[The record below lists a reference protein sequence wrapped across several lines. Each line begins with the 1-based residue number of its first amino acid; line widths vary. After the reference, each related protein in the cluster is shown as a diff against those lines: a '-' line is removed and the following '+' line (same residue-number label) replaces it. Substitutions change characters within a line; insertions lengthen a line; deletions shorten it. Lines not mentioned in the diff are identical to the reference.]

1 MKAPAERREINNMTM
16 RILQVTEAA
25 SAGVGRHVLDLSTGL
40 MERDCEVHLIYSPLR
55 IDDTFSAVIQQP
67 GCLQC
72 VPMDM
77 KRSPHPSDISVLQ
90 RIRRY
95 AREKGPFDVI
105 HAQSTKAGIVV
116 RLSGLIRHS
125 RVVYTPHCIYTM
137 NPTIGRPSFHLA
149 KTIELA
155 LSRRTDTVIAVSPEE
170 EVHLLELGFDRER
183 VRYIPNGV
191 YPQSWSDRDRLRR
204 SLGVTNE
211 NILIGFLGRFS
222 LQKNPVLMINTF
234 AKLAASH
241 PQAVLAMTGDGPLGD
256 EAKALAHRHGL
267 GERVRWL
274 GYRNPGDILPALDIF
289 ALTSKYEALPYVL
302 LEALC
307 AGLPIISTQVGGVS
321 LVLKHGHNGFVVP
334 PLDTGEFSKALEILL
349 TDNDLRQ
356 RMGEASLRKAQEF
369 RTDRMVNETHQLY
382 LNLLS
387 ANPRFLPVSI

>member
-1 MKAPAERREINNMTM
+1 MTM
-16 RILQVTEAA
+16 KILQVTEAA

-40 MERDCEVHLIYSPLR
+40 MERNCEVHLIYSPLR
-55 IDDTFSAVIQQP
+55 IDDTFSAAMQTP
-67 GCLQC
+67 GSLQS

-77 KRSPHPSDISVLQ
+77 KRNPHPSDISVLQ

-95 AREKGPFDVI
+95 ARENGPFDVI

-116 RLSGLIRHS
+116 RLSGFTRHS

-137 NPTIGRPSFHLA
+137 NPTIGRPAFHLA
-149 KTIELA
+149 KAIELA

-170 EVHLLELGFDRER
+170 EAHLLEIGFDRER

-191 YPQSWSDRDRLRR
+191 YPQSWSDRDKLRR
-204 SLGVTNE
+204 LLDVRE
-211 NILIGFLGRFS
+211 QDILIGFLGRFS
-222 LQKNPVLMINTF
+222 VQKNPMLMINAF
-234 AKLAASH
+234 AKLAARH
-241 PQAVLAMTGDGPLGD
+241 PHAVLAMAGDGPLGD
-256 EAKALAHRHGL
+256 EAKALTQHHGL

-274 GYRNPGDILPALDIF
+274 GYRYPGDILPALDIF

-307 AGLPIISTQVGGVS
+307 AGLPIVSTQVGGVS
-321 LVLKHGHNGFVVP
+321 LTLEQGYNGFVVP
-334 PLDTGEFSKALEILL
+334 PLDTGEFSRALEILL
-349 TDNDLRQ
+349 TDKDLRQ
-356 RMGEASLRKAQEF
+356 RMGQASLSKAQEF

-387 ANPRFLPVSI
+387 ANPRSLPLAI